1 MFMVNYSTKNSQ
13 CQEKIKNIMSCCIDL
28 HYLHTVNSAN
38 QCNLTYLYRYDLRIN
53 MSRYWSGGLSWLF
66 RLCIF
71 FNYVNQTTKISLS
84 KIIIRFEVPDFQN
97 KRQIF
102 YHQGSCFFLLQ
113 QGVVLTLNLW
123 WQVVEKGK
131 QPNLQQKPAT
141 CFKCK
146 WTFVTTQHES
156 VKRRN
161 KAFQGKKI
169 L

>member
-1 MFMVNYSTKNSQ
+1 MQINATWHIFTDMICVLT
-13 CQEKIKNIMSCCIDL
+13 CQGIEVVTFL
-28 HYLHTVNSAN
+28 
-38 QCNLTYLYRYDLRIN
+38 
-53 MSRYWSGGLSWLF
+53 GLF

-131 QPNLQQKPAT
+131 QPNLQKKPAT

-146 WTFVTTQHES
+146 RTFVTTRHES

>member
-1 MFMVNYSTKNSQ
+1 MQINATWHIFTDMICALT
-13 CQEKIKNIMSCCIDL
+13 CQGIEVVTFL
-28 HYLHTVNSAN
+28 
-38 QCNLTYLYRYDLRIN
+38 
-53 MSRYWSGGLSWLF
+53 GLF

-131 QPNLQQKPAT
+131 QPNLQKKPAT

-146 WTFVTTQHES
+146 RTFVTTRHES

-169 L
+169 LWILNLFLV

>member
-1 MFMVNYSTKNSQ
+1 MQINATWHIFTDMICALT
-13 CQEKIKNIMSCCIDL
+13 CQGIEVVTFL
-28 HYLHTVNSAN
+28 
-38 QCNLTYLYRYDLRIN
+38 
-53 MSRYWSGGLSWLF
+53 GLF

-102 YHQGSCFFLLQ
+102 YHQGSCFFHLQ

-131 QPNLQQKPAT
+131 QPNLQKKPAT

-146 WTFVTTQHES
+146 WTFVTTRHES